1 MTEASAAAFDFGG
14 VFQNL
19 RARAG
24 FAAAAL
30 RLFLTDQST
39 NLAFFLF
46 GEIAG
51 IAALL
56 AGASEHGLHFFHETA
71 GLDGAKHVF
80 AAATAQAAV
89 AAAKA
94 RIDAASPRGQDLGL
108 PARQAGAR
116 AGHIEAV
123 AIGVDVHW

>member
-14 VFQNL
+14 VFQDL

-56 AGASEHGLHFFHETA
+56 AGASQDGLHFLHETA
-71 GLDGAKHVF
+71 GLNGAKHVF
-80 AAATAQAAV
+80 AAAAAQAAV
-89 AAAKA
+89 AATEAGV
-94 RIDAASPRGQDLGL
+94 DAASARGQDLRL
-108 PARQAGAR
+108 PARQA
-116 AGHIEAV
+116 
-123 AIGVDVHW
+123 

>member
-1 MTEASAAAFDFGG
+1 MTEPSAAAFHFGG
-14 VFQNL
+14 VFQDL
-19 RARAG
+19 RSRGG
-24 FAAAAL
+24 FPPAAL

-56 AGASEHGLHFFHETA
+56 AGASQHGLHILHEPA

-80 AAATAQAAV
+80 AAAAAQTAV

-94 RIDAASPRGQDLGL
+94 GVDAASP
-108 PARQAGAR
+108 
-116 AGHIEAV
+116 
-123 AIGVDVHW
+123 

>member
-14 VFQNL
+14 VFQDL
-19 RARAG
+19 RSWSG

-30 RLFLTDQST
+30 RFFLTDQST

-56 AGASEHGLHFFHETA
+56 AGASQDGLHLLHEPA
-71 GLDGAKHVF
+71 GLDGAKHIF
-80 AAATAQAAV
+80 AAAAAQAAV
-89 AAAKA
+89 GAAEAGV
-94 RIDAASPRGQDLGL
+94 DATGPRGQ
-108 PARQAGAR
+108 
-116 AGHIEAV
+116 
-123 AIGVDVHW
+123 